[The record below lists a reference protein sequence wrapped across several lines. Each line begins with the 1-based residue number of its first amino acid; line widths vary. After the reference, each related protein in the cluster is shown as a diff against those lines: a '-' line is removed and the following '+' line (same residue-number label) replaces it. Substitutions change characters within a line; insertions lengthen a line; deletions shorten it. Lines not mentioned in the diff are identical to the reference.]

1 MPKSLFNTD
10 MTTDQQIST
19 PHILVTGATSGLGR
33 EMSLQLAARGEQII
47 ASGRR
52 KERLAK
58 LETQLGITGHQLDLA
73 SSADINALCETLPP
87 LSGVILNAGV
97 TFTDPFLSGDFDTD
111 AALIQTNVL
120 ANVQLIRRLLP
131 TLKQNQGRILI
142 IASLGGLTP
151 LPYQSVYAGSKAFM
165 INFGLSLR
173 EELKHENVKVGV
185 FAPGGIKTEMTDIP
199 SMKALEKDLAP
210 VADVA
215 AAALKAYDKMPAL
228 TVPGA
233 QNKLIA
239 GLSKIAPRS
248 LLAAQ
253 TEKIYRKAREKS

>member
-1 MPKSLFNTD
+1 MAAESK
-10 MTTDQQIST
+10 
-19 PHILVTGATSGLGR
+19 ILITGATSGLGR
-33 EMSLQLAARGEQII
+33 EMALQLAARGESVL

-52 KERLAK
+52 VERLAE
-58 LETQLGITGHQLDLA
+58 LEAHDKISAAQLDLT
-73 SSADINALCETLPP
+73 SEKEIADFCSKTGP

-97 TFTDPFLSGDFDTD
+97 TYADPFISGDFEKD
-111 AALIQTNVL
+111 AALIQTNVT
-120 ANVQLIRRLLP
+120 ANVQLIRTLLP
-131 TLKQNQGRILI
+131 KLKNSQGRILI

-151 LPYQSVYAGSKAFM
+151 LPYQAVYAGTKAFM

-173 EELKHENVKVGV
+173 EELKHENIQVGV

-199 SMKALEKDLAP
+199 AMKALEKDLAP

-215 AAALKAYDKMPAL
+215 RAALKAYDTLPAL

-239 GLSKIAPRS
+239 GLSKLAPRS
-248 LLAAQ
+248 LLAKQA
-253 TEKIYRKAREKS
+253 ERVYRKAHPDLKSK

>member
-1 MPKSLFNTD
+1 
-10 MTTDQQIST
+10 MTTN
-19 PHILVTGATSGLGR
+19 PNILVTGATSGLGR
-33 EMSLQLAARGEQII
+33 EMALQLAARGEQVI

-52 KERLAK
+52 MERLAE
-58 LETQLGITGHQLDLA
+58 LEAQSGITGRQLDLT
-73 SSADINALCETLPP
+73 SSVDIDALCKTLPP

-97 TFTDPFLSGDFDTD
+97 TFTDPFLSGDFETD

-120 ANVQLIRRLLP
+120 ANVQLIRGLLP
-131 TLKQNQGRILI
+131 NLKQNQGRILI

-173 EELKHENVKVGV
+173 EELKHENVKVSV

-215 AAALKAYDKMPAL
+215 AAAVKAYNKMPPL

-239 GLSKIAPRS
+239 GFSKLAPRS